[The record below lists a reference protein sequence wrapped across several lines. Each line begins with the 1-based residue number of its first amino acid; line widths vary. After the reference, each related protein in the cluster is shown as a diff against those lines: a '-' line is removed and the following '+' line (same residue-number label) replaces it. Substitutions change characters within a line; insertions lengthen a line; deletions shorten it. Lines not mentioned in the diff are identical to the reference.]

1 MINLNDHRELF
12 PDYIQSTLT
21 EIDSFIEKEE
31 TKEAD
36 KIIER
41 LLEYE
46 YFSVEYDDDGITEI
60 EHVDG
65 DSGFFKGKLKEALNN
80 ESDEEVIDKWNEYC
94 NDNSSDDQIYENTDD
109 QLEELFSKV
118 GQCVRAIFYGD
129 YDYSHKYIQFNGY
142 ANLES
147 FDDIFDKIDVD
158 GLIDHLIENED
169 FDILD

>member
-12 PDYIQSTLT
+12 PDYIQNTLT

-36 KIIER
+36 KVIER
-41 LLEYE
+41 VLEYE
-46 YFSVEYDDDGITEI
+46 YLSIEYDDDGITEI

-94 NDNSSDDQIYENTDD
+94 NDNSSDDHIYENTDD

-118 GQCVRAIFYGD
+118 GECVRAIFYGD

-147 FDDIFDKIDVD
+147 FDDVLDKIDID
-158 GLIDHLIENED
+158 ELIDHLIENED